1 MNTARKRRAT
11 TPTRK
16 PTAPTIGA
24 PVPLPRPNVDDPLVE
39 PTRHRRV
46 WAAYLRAGFT
56 RRTFAAALGTNYHT
70 VNRWDAGAAAM
81 SLDMLERA
89 VPLLGFTM
97 DELCFGRLQP
107 AAADEPRSFAVS
119 AAVDTQVAE
128 LRAEGRRAEVL
139 SEGDIRVLFDH
150 QRIDPGVR
158 AAFGEHAASPAGRYQ
173 SFTAAYVEA
182 WCAAYAQSRSELQ
195 ALQAAANARA
205 VTEVVTAG
213 VPSVTPEALRAALAK
228 RNGA

>member
-1 MNTARKRRAT
+1 MTPARKQRPAT
-11 TPTRK
+11 PARK
-16 PTAPTIGA
+16 PTAHAIGA
-24 PVPLPRPNVDDPLVE
+24 PVALPKPNVDDPLSE
-39 PTRHRRV
+39 PTRHRRL

-89 VPLLGFTM
+89 SPLVGFTM
-97 DELCFGRLQP
+97 DELCFGRVQP
-107 AAADEPRSFAVS
+107 AAAADKRDFAAS
-119 AAVDTQVAE
+119 AAVETQVTE
-128 LRAEGRRAEVL
+128 LRSTRVVEVL
-139 SEGDIRVLFDH
+139 SEADIRALFDA
-150 QRIDPGVR
+150 QRVDPGTR

-182 WCAAYAQSRSELQ
+182 WCSAYAYSRDELQ

-205 VTEVVTAG
+205 VTEAVTAG

-228 RNGA
+228 RGGAS